1 MNKIGIY
8 YAFWEKEWEA
18 DYCKYIE
25 KAKHLGFDV
34 LELAAGC
41 LQDMSSSQR
50 EKIANSARDAGID
63 LTYCIGLLPQYD
75 LASEDASVRKAGIRY
90 VSQLLSCIRQMGGDT
105 LGGILYSCWPGG
117 TVTYDY
123 KMKARE
129 RSLDSLRELSRI
141 AEDYNINYCLEIVNR
156 YEQYLLNTAQEGT
169 DFVRELNSPKV
180 KLLLDS
186 FHMNIEED
194 SFHEALETAGELL
207 GHFHIGECSRKVP
220 GRGHM
225 DWDEIIR
232 GLRDINYQG
241 RIVMEP
247 FVRPGGQVGKD
258 IKIYRDQS
266 KNASDIQMDDM
277 AEEALAFIRGKL
289 KYGENQN
296 GKN

>member
-1 MNKIGIY
+1 MNRIGIY
-8 YAFWEKEWEA
+8 FAFWEKEWEA
-18 DYCKYIE
+18 DYCRYIE
-25 KAKHLGFDV
+25 KAKQLGFDV

-41 LQDMSSSQR
+41 LPDMSSAQR
-50 EKIANSARDAGID
+50 EKIADRARDAGID
-63 LTYCIGLLPQYD
+63 LTYCIGLPPRYD
-75 LASEDASVRKAGIRY
+75 LASEDAAVRKSGIRY
-90 VSQLLSCIRQMGGDT
+90 VGQLLSCIKQMGGDT

-129 RSLDSLRELSRI
+129 RSLDSLRELSRM
-141 AEDYNINYCLEIVNR
+141 AEEYDINYCLEIVNR
-156 YEQYLLNTAQEGT
+156 YEQYLLNTAKEGV
-169 DFVRELNSPKV
+169 DFARELGSPKI

-194 SFHEALETAGELL
+194 SFHEAIETAGELL
-207 GHFHIGECSRKVP
+207 GHFHIGECNRKVP

-225 DWDEIIR
+225 DWDEIVR
-232 GLRDINYQG
+232 GLKDINYQG

-266 KNASDIQMDDM
+266 GNASDMRMDSM
-277 AEEALAFIRGKL
+277 AEEALKFIREKL
-289 KYGENQN
+289 K
-296 GKN
+296 